1 MLLGKGKG
9 HFNSPQW
16 LNGLIHNLD
25 PTHLHNLKWTYPINH
40 GVELNGRL
48 PKTGVCCSFISSE
61 ELKNVMMT
69 LGEVLSEEE
78 IQEMI
83 READADGD
91 GKVDF
96 FCVF

>member
-1 MLLGKGKG
+1 
-9 HFNSPQW
+9 
-16 LNGLIHNLD
+16 
-25 PTHLHNLKWTYPINH
+25 
-40 GVELNGRL
+40 
-48 PKTGVCCSFISSE
+48 
-61 ELKNVMMT
+61 MMT